1 VHELSI
7 CEHILAVAVDAA
19 TRAGAKE
26 ITRVRVKHGELR
38 AIVPDIM
45 AHYFEFL
52 AKDTIAKG
60 AKLEMEVVKPRARCN
75 SCDEEYDVEGFDFKC
90 PACGKQD
97 MELLSGME
105 LFLEDI
111 EVQD

>member
-1 VHELSI
+1 MHELSI

-19 TRAGAKE
+19 TKAGAKG

-52 AKDTIAKG
+52 AKDTIAAE
-60 AKLEMEVVKPRARCN
+60 AKLEMEVVKPRARCKA
-75 SCDEEYDVEGFDFKC
+75 CDKEYDVDGFNFKC
-90 PACGKQD
+90 PFCEKED
-97 MELLSGME
+97 PELLSGLE

-111 EVQD
+111 EVRD